1 MELEGKVA
9 LVTGGGRGIGRAT
22 ALALAAAGCDVAVL
36 ARTSIEVEQVAA
48 EVRQLGRRGVALS
61 ADLADLATIA
71 GVVTQLREQLGPVA
85 LLVNNAAV
93 VEPIGASVGVD
104 LNQWAQALTIN
115 LTSVFGLIQAVLPD
129 MLTANW
135 GRIVAVSSGIA
146 SGNGMTNMNA
156 YSVSKAGLEMLVR
169 NLAVELAGSGVT
181 VNAVRPGTV
190 DTAMQAHIRIQPV
203 ERVGQTIHESFA
215 GFHARGA
222 LRAPEEPARLIVQ
235 VLAGDASG
243 EVISIGDAR
252 SLALLERAR

>member
-22 ALALAAAGCDVAVL
+22 ALALASAGCDVAVL
-36 ARTSIEVEQVAA
+36 ARTSTEVEQVAA

-61 ADLADLATIA
+61 ADLADLAAIA

-93 VEPIGASVGVD
+93 VEPVGASVAVD

-115 LTSVFGLIQAVLPD
+115 LTSVFGLIQALLPD

-190 DTAMQAHIRIQPV
+190 DTAMQAHIRSQPV

-222 LRAPEEPARLIVQ
+222 LRAPEEPARLIVA
-235 VLAGDASG
+235 VLGGDASG

-252 SLALLERAR
+252 SLALLEHAR

>member
-1 MELEGKVA
+1 MDLHGNVA
-9 LVTGGGRGIGRAT
+9 LITGGGRGIGRAT

-36 ARTSIEVEQVAA
+36 ARTGTEVEQVAA

-93 VEPIGASVGVD
+93 VEPIGASVAVD

-135 GRIVAVSSGIA
+135 GRIVAVSSG
-146 SGNGMTNMNA
+146 
-156 YSVSKAGLEMLVR
+156 
-169 NLAVELAGSGVT
+169 
-181 VNAVRPGTV
+181 
-190 DTAMQAHIRIQPV
+190 
-203 ERVGQTIHESFA
+203 
-215 GFHARGA
+215 
-222 LRAPEEPARLIVQ
+222 
-235 VLAGDASG
+235 
-243 EVISIGDAR
+243 
-252 SLALLERAR
+252 